1 MFRHIRDVDAVWR
14 EESALTLSVLEAIP
28 DAAAHTAVGHDH
40 RDLRRM
46 AWHLCET
53 VVEMPGHMGLA
64 VSGFPGAPMDTAVP
78 PTMAEIRKVYAAV
91 SASFLEALK
100 PLNDMALAA
109 TYPFYGE
116 TWTGAFALSVLVRHQ
131 IHHRGQMT
139 VLMRQA
145 GLHVPST
152 YGPVREAWAGM
163 GLPEP
168 AV

>member
-1 MFRHIRDVDAVWR
+1 MFRHIRDVEATWR
-14 EESALTLSVLEAIP
+14 EEVAMTLKVLEAIP
-28 DAAAHTAVGHDH
+28 DADAHTAVAPDH

-53 VVEMPGHMGLA
+53 VVEMPGHMGLK
-64 VSGFPGAPMDTAVP
+64 VSGFPGEPFQVPVP
-78 PTMAEIRKVYAAV
+78 PTMADIRKVYAGV
-91 SASFLEALK
+91 STSLLETLK

-145 GLHVPST
+145 GLPVPST
-152 YGPVREAWAGM
+152 YGPAREDWAGM
-163 GLPEP
+163 GMPVP
-168 AV
+168 TV